1 MICWNLT
8 TKEALQ
14 GKHQKQLLC
23 PPTFL
28 PSPAAKFCR
37 QLGGARNPAFTWKT
51 LQFRNNQGKWTTKG
65 RHKLQS
71 HPELD
76 ILHELAPP
84 SLWQWFQR
92 CTRTHTHTQ
101 KIKKNKKYNKQKKA
115 QLPTSA
121 LAQPV
126 SEGCFFCA
134 SRVTTARHNAKR
146 KQQKRCAGGSA
157 SLMLPL
163 PAPPNQKPLCGPL
176 HSTSRHGRHRI
187 VPVAS

>member
-37 QLGGARNPAFTWKT
+37 QLGGGVSQLSLGKHFNSGTIKESGLRKEDINYSLTLSWIFSMSWLHPACG
-51 LQFRNNQGKWTTKG
+51 NDSSAA
-65 RHKLQS
+65 H
-71 HPELD
+71 
-76 ILHELAPP
+76 A
-84 SLWQWFQR
+84 
-92 CTRTHTHTQ
+92 HTHTK